1 MSVYMKV
8 FLFSWY
14 VKNMYIYI
22 YGRYV
27 SIRVFLVYIF
37 VISIYKCVYANNVFP
52 IYINTWVCKCIC
64 ISYNP
69 SRLCS
74 SD

>member
-1 MSVYMKV
+1 MKV

-37 VISIYKCVYANNVFP
+37 VISIYINVYMQTMCFLY
-52 IYINTWVCKCIC
+52 IYKYVGV
-64 ISYNP
+64 
-69 SRLCS
+69 
-74 SD
+74 